1 MRILSLSG
9 PVNRTFSQSS
19 FFRAAL
25 ALVIGCVSGFP
36 RAASA
41 RNQTEQ
47 IVEVMTG
54 LHNPRGITFAPDGAL
69 YVAEAGCGGN
79 TANCATPSDPSDPS
93 APCVRLPGVGVAC
106 FGLTGSISRLS
117 NGVQERIATEFR
129 SAATAAAGGVNA
141 VGPTDIAAVE
151 TGTVYQLYTTIGLQ
165 TDPANR
171 TPTVP
176 TLAEI
181 ASLLARLAHI
191 PRSAILPNA
200 QNPATLTVDWRI
212 ADIGNYEAQQ
222 NPDTGLP
229 DTNPYGLLSEQGA
242 WVVADAG
249 GNSLLRLEGHGQDIS
264 TLAVFPSRAQG
275 HRFNG
280 VLIDAVPTS
289 VGPDGA
295 YYVGELT
302 GAPFLDD
309 AANIYRI
316 VPDGAAIENPAV
328 FLSGFKS
335 VIDIA
340 FDARGNLYVLQFAT
354 GATGHPV
361 NSGVF
366 KRVELDGCTSA
377 PNECPRTDVVT
388 GLNRPTSFG
397 IGPDGAIYVTNTA
410 LRRLMERC
418 FASGSKN
425 DPPLSGSRLRSTII
439 HGDRRF
445 RCQTGCSQAARS
457 VSLGHSP
464 PVPARSSRQ

>member
-1 MRILSLSG
+1 MRTLSLSG
-9 PVNRTFSQSS
+9 KMGRTFFQSS

-25 ALVIGCVSGFP
+25 GLAIGCVCGLPGAANP
-36 RAASA
+36 RH
-41 RNQTEQ
+41 QIEQ

-79 TANCATPSDPSDPS
+79 SGNCATPPDPSDPS
-93 APCVRLPGVGVAC
+93 APCVRLAGVGVAC

-117 NGVQERIATEFR
+117 NGVQERIATEFP
-129 SAATAAAGGVNA
+129 SGATAAAGGVNA
-141 VGPTDIAAVE
+141 IGPSDIAAVE

-171 TPTVP
+171 TFS
-176 TLAEI
+176 EI

-191 PRSAILPNA
+191 PRSAILPYGGS
-200 QNPATLTVDWRI
+200 PRTLTVDWLV

-222 NPDTGLP
+222 NPDSGLI
-229 DTNPYGLLSEQGA
+229 DTNPYGLLPEQGA

-249 GNSLLRLEGHGQDIS
+249 GNSLLRLEGSGQDIS

-275 HRFNG
+275 RRFNG

-289 VGPDGA
+289 VVVGPDGA

-302 GAPFLDD
+302 GAPFLDG

-316 VPDGAAIENPAV
+316 VPDGATIENPAV

-340 FDARGNLYVLQFAT
+340 FDTRAT
-354 GATGHPV
+354 STCC
-361 NSGVF
+361 NSPLAP
-366 KRVELDGCTSA
+366 RASPRIPASSSA
-377 PNECPRTDVVT
+377 SN
-388 GLNRPTSFG
+388 
-397 IGPDGAIYVTNTA
+397 
-410 LRRLMERC
+410 
-418 FASGSKN
+418 
-425 DPPLSGSRLRSTII
+425 ST
-439 HGDRRF
+439 
-445 RCQTGCSQAARS
+445 AARPRRMT
-457 VSLGHSP
+457 VL
-464 PVPARSSRQ
+464 AQTWSRD